1 MTWAVPPQPAPAGG
15 TKPPASAAEQP
26 VPPPAPADQTNIL
39 TETQI
44 DHLPKRKAEVGMRFS
59 PEVVLFVGAM
69 VLTVLLFAVFTPFM
83 VRIWRND
90 AASRRSQGPSEGGGR

>member
-1 MTWAVPPQPAPAGG
+1 MTWSTPPRPVTAAEAEQLSP
-15 TKPPASAAEQP
+15 AAEQP

>member
-1 MTWAVPPQPAPAGG
+1 MTWFAPPPAATDG
-15 TKPPASAAEQP
+15 TKPPAPAAEQALP
-26 VPPPAPADQTNIL
+26 APAPADQTNIL

-69 VLTVLLFAVFTPFM
+69 LLTVLLFAVFTPFM
-83 VRIWRND
+83 VRIWRSD
-90 AASRRSQGPSEGGGR
+90 SASRRSQGPSEGGGR